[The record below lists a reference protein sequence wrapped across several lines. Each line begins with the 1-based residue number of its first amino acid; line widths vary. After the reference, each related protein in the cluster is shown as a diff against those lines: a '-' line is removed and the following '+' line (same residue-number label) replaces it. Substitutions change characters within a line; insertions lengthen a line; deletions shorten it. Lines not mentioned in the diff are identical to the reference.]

1 MEKLLEYLIVG
12 ITNSKDYSVI
22 KTEDDSTPN
31 NHINFE
37 IKASPEIIGII
48 IGKEGKTVRAIR
60 NLLRVKATLDKIA
73 VSLSVTEKE

>member
-1 MEKLLEYLIVG
+1 MEKLLEYLVVG
-12 ITNSKDYSVI
+12 ITNSKDFSVI
-22 KTEDDSTPN
+22 KTEDDSDSN

-60 NLLRVKATLDKIA
+60 NLLRVRATLDKIA

>member
-37 IKASPEIIGII
+37 IKASPDIIGII

-60 NLLRVKATLDKIA
+60 NLLRVRATLDKIA

>member
-1 MEKLLEYLIVG
+1 MEKLLEYLIVA

-22 KTEDDSTPN
+22 KTEDDSAPN

-60 NLLRVKATLDKIA
+60 NLLRVKATLDKVA

>member
-1 MEKLLEYLIVG
+1 MEKLLEHMIVG

-60 NLLRVKATLDKIA
+60 NLLRVRATLDKIA